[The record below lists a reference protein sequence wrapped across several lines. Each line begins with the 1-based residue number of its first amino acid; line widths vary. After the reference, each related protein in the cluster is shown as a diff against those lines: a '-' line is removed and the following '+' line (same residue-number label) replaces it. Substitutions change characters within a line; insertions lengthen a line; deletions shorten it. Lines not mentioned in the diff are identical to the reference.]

1 MEIYIDWFDL
11 QTHTTHAQESITPNI
26 KQYSINEGEIKTLN
40 HKGIVRWLVDESNS
54 GFAKKH
60 VERLEHSSD
69 TQPRHTGGYQTI
81 INHQMN
87 DSYVANQNAILVL

>member
-40 HKGIVRWLVDESNS
+40 HKGIVR
-54 GFAKKH
+54 
-60 VERLEHSSD
+60 
-69 TQPRHTGGYQTI
+69 
-81 INHQMN
+81 
-87 DSYVANQNAILVL
+87 